1 MVVSSAPAG
10 AGVGI
15 MIWRSIQGFRFAPP
29 LATFARPFGAK
40 RSGIIILLAQGRQ
53 DTMWVRLRASALTFA
68 HKSRKCDALPPG
80 VREGGVHQQALLR
93 KNPPCVHGGLNGGL
107 KPPEHSIAIGSR
119 ADQTLALLE
128 RPRSL
133 LRKPPPAPAARS
145 GHLGSRTIISG
156 RLGYVAN
163 VSSPV
168 GEVLGSADQAGVCT
182 TVARVSTTSGS
193 HCAPLQRRSSTR
205 ASWSESAL
213 R

>member
-80 VREGGVHQQALLR
+80 VREGGGVHQQALLR

-133 LRKPPPAPAARS
+133 LRKPPPAPAAQLWPSWTRPATFRAISRIASRAGLLGAPATIGWPRS
-145 GHLGSRTIISG
+145 R
-156 RLGYVAN
+156 
-163 VSSPV
+163 
-168 GEVLGSADQAGVCT
+168 ADCT
-182 TVARVSTTSGS
+182 
-193 HCAPLQRRSSTR
+193 RR
-205 ASWSESAL
+205 
-213 R
+213 